1 MVGPGRPPPLDMMTS
16 IPAFGREPP
25 SSPVRIRFFWVY
37 PRVCGG
43 TAGLGYIDSDAQG
56 LSPRVR
62 GNQFCRDLRYPP
74 VTVYPHVSGG
84 TPWGIV
90 SGSVVEV
97 KVGGFSFTVSQE
109 SLHMESSLDSGAVAV
124 PSYQAFICRR
134 ATADVSGIS
143 GGAV

>member
-1 MVGPGRPPPLDMMTS
+1 MVGPGRPTPLDTMTS
-16 IPAFGREPP
+16 IPRVWAGTTFKPGKD
-25 SSPVRIRFFWVY
+25 SLLLGLS
-37 PRVCGG
+37 PRVRG
-43 TAGLGYIDSDAQG
+43 TAGLGYIDSDGRG
-56 LSPRVR
+56 LSPRMR
-62 GNQFCRDLRYPP
+62 GNQFFRDVRYPP

-97 KVGGFSFTVSQE
+97 KVGGSSFTVSQE